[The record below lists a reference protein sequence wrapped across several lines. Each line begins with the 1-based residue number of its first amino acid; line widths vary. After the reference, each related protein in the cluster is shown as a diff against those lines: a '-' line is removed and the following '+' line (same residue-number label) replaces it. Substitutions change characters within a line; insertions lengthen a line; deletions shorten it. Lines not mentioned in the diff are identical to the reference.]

1 MIAEILPYNKSAL
14 CRSACPALSF
24 VLLQFVYVLVCQGH
38 DDKTSRVGKVP
49 AAIQSHTCGVFRCVH
64 VTPLGL
70 PLKRLE
76 NAHCQS
82 YEHTKNADDNHG
94 DVKSLQGTFG
104 LLFFVFLFYL
114 LAGEDFRKCLRQKE
128 NKKVTIERSESCLCL
143 DIMKLLS
150 VGTNLDPD

>member
-1 MIAEILPYNKSAL
+1 M
-14 CRSACPALSF
+14 
-24 VLLQFVYVLVCQGH
+24 
-38 DDKTSRVGKVP
+38 
-49 AAIQSHTCGVFRCVH
+49 H
-64 VTPLGL
+64 VTPVGL

-82 YEHTKNADDNHG
+82 NEHTKNADDDHG

-104 LLFFVFLFYL
+104 LLFFVFLFCL
-114 LAGEDFRKCLRQKE
+114 LAGEDFRKCLGQKE

-143 DIMKLLS
+143 GIMKLLS